1 MKSLERGGDT
11 MTPTFTFMN
20 RAVSPSLG
28 IAA

>member
-1 MKSLERGGDT
+1 MKSPKRGGDA
-11 MTPTFTFMN
+11 MTPMFTFVN

>member
-1 MKSLERGGDT
+1 
-11 MTPTFTFMN
+11 MTPTLTFTN